1 MSVFTSRETTYL
13 ENTAIFCNSVKSV
26 RILMML
32 SITYVK
38 IEISTK
44 STWALYFFMRLFA
57 NKHIFWEAEV
67 PKNVIWGISKFV
79 LIRPMLIA
87 TFSID
92 PMINHAH

>member
-1 MSVFTSRETTYL
+1 MSVFASRETTYL

-79 LIRPMLIA
+79 LIRPMLIV

>member
-1 MSVFTSRETTYL
+1 MSVFASRETTYL
-13 ENTAIFCNSVKSV
+13 EIFCNSVKSV

-57 NKHIFWEAEV
+57 NKHIFWEAEA

-79 LIRPMLIA
+79 LIRPML
-87 TFSID
+87 D
-92 PMINHAH
+92 PMIKHAH

>member
-26 RILMML
+26 RILMMI

-57 NKHIFWEAEV
+57 NKGIFWETEV

-79 LIRPMLIA
+79 LIRPMLIV

>member
-1 MSVFTSRETTYL
+1 MSVFTTRETTYL

-26 RILMML
+26 RMML

-57 NKHIFWEAEV
+57 NKHIFWETEV
-67 PKNVIWGISKFV
+67 PKNVIWGISTFV

-92 PMINHAH
+92 PMINHAR